1 MNTLYVAFKGKNN
14 ASNQIITGLPCDTL
28 FLTNSFCGLER
39 DIAAI
44 HEHYDAVL
52 MFGVAPELTDI
63 VRIETSALYN
73 SEHITTDFEIGSLTR
88 ELKQCG
94 VPCFVSDKP
103 TSYLCNAAYYHILK
117 RIPSTVFIHISP
129 SNMRIAR

>member
-28 FLTNSFCGLER
+28 FLTNFFSGLER

-63 VRIETSALYN
+63 VRIETSAL
-73 SEHITTDFEIGSLTR
+73 
-88 ELKQCG
+88 
-94 VPCFVSDKP
+94 
-103 TSYLCNAAYYHILK
+103 
-117 RIPSTVFIHISP
+117 
-129 SNMRIAR
+129 

>member
-103 TSYLCNAAYYHILK
+103 TSYLCNAAYYHMLK
-117 RIPSTVFIHISP
+117 RIPSTVFIHIPS

>member
-52 MFGVAPELTDI
+52 FGVAPELTDI

>member
-1 MNTLYVAFKGKNN
+1 MNTLYVAFKGKKN

>member
-103 TSYLCNAAYYHILK
+103 TSYLCNAAYYHMLK